1 MSRFKQLGLW
11 VMALFYLVAGLNHF
25 RDPGFYLQMMPP
37 YIPWHRAAIVLSG
50 VAEIA
55 LGIGLVIPR
64 WSRWAAWGVIALLIA
79 VFPANIYMWTAHI
92 PINGREVP
100 PLFHAIRLP
109 AQALLI
115 LWAYAYTRPRADTT
129 AARV

>member
-1 MSRFKQLGLW
+1 MSRFKQVSLW
-11 VMALFYLVAGLNHF
+11 VMALFYVVAGINHF

-37 YIPWHRAAIVLSG
+37 YIPWHKTVIAISG

-55 LGIGLVIPR
+55 LGVALLIPR
-64 WSRWAAWGVIALLIA
+64 CSRWAAWGVIALLIA
-79 VFPANIYMWTAHI
+79 VYPANVYMWTADVHI
-92 PINGREVP
+92 DGQAVP

-115 LWAYAYTRPRADTT
+115 LWAYWYTRPGTVARA
-129 AARV
+129 AH